1 MSLLARRRRPEGEAR
16 ERVFGF
22 TEFVNQ
28 WMVTGSGSAV
38 TRTSV
43 QSLDVALSNS
53 VVWRCAMKNAATIAS
68 FPVHTHRNRD
78 VIADPMIVAD
88 PQGDGSLR
96 SSWVFGSVLSMY
108 LRGGANWYIS
118 TVEGSA
124 TRAARATLLH
134 PDRVGYSDREGW
146 TLDDKPVD
154 LWPLGPLYH
163 VPMYVLPGSPK
174 GLNPLQFA
182 ARSLFPGMAA
192 QDFGGNFFRDGA
204 HPTSI
209 ISPEKDPGKEGA
221 DTLKKRVME
230 ATSGTNREPLVLP
243 QNIKWTQMQVNPED
257 SQFIETMK
265 LSDEQVCRYMGTP
278 PTEIGIAPSGA
289 SVTYANREQ
298 SKQDYLQELL
308 YPIGQIEA
316 SWSSLIARPQ
326 YVKLNPDGLLRADLK
341 TRYESYRIAAEIE
354 QMAGKPLL
362 DVDEMRELENRPELP
377 DVEDPPG
384 GDPA

>member
-96 SSWVFGSVLSMY
+96 SSWVFGSV
-108 LRGGANWYIS
+108 
-118 TVEGSA
+118 
-124 TRAARATLLH
+124 
-134 PDRVGYSDREGW
+134 
-146 TLDDKPVD
+146 
-154 LWPLGPLYH
+154 
-163 VPMYVLPGSPK
+163 
-174 GLNPLQFA
+174 
-182 ARSLFPGMAA
+182 FPGMAA